1 MATDTKRLMV
11 SISPEL
17 QPTLDKL
24 KKERFNNATK
34 SEMIR
39 YLIVRGLQTV
49 NRDDDHQEGV

>member
-17 QPTLDKL
+17 QPILDKL
-24 KKERFNNATK
+24 KKERFDNASK

-39 YLIVRGLQTV
+39 YLIERGLQTV
-49 NRDDDHQEGV
+49 NRDDSHQEGG